1 MDEVMLDEDENL
13 LVEHDDLIT
22 PNFEYGFEEDNDVTA
37 IDAYLGSDYAKQ
49 VYSLQI
55 VPEEDDIYTIVE
67 KDGAP
72 KSIAFNGINT
82 WDTWRLI
89 PSSRPVINPPG
100 FKSNYIEIPGMDGSI
115 DISTVLTGGY
125 PTYSNR
131 TGSIEYYVMREYD
144 EYYSWINVYH
154 RIMSYMHGRR
164 FKVILLED
172 PYYYYTGRMTVNQ
185 WRSEKDWSKIV
196 LDYTFD
202 PYKLAVHATNGPWIW
217 DPFDFVN
224 GIVTDYVKYIGK
236 DGKGVKFINSS
247 SVLDFKIYAGSMR
260 ICPTFNVSITKTPVT
275 LTFDFYTGSDYTRGT
290 KIKSHDVTLSSSG
303 TSTFKFYDISLKDG
317 TYTLRVS
324 LKNTTINGNDTV
336 SVGVIYR
343 YGSL

>member
-82 WDTWRLI
+82 WDTWWLI

-144 EYYSWINVYH
+144 EYYCICQLHAAEKH
-154 RIMSYMHGRR
+154 R
-164 FKVILLED
+164 
-172 PYYYYTGRMTVNQ
+172 
-185 WRSEKDWSKIV
+185 
-196 LDYTFD
+196 
-202 PYKLAVHATNGPWIW
+202 
-217 DPFDFVN
+217 
-224 GIVTDYVKYIGK
+224 YI
-236 DGKGVKFINSS
+236 
-247 SVLDFKIYAGSMR
+247 R
-260 ICPTFNVSITKTPVT
+260 ICYFHYVYRNVVR
-275 LTFDFYTGSDYTRGT
+275 LCFDR
-290 KIKSHDVTLSSSG
+290 
-303 TSTFKFYDISLKDG
+303 TSCG
-317 TYTLRVS
+317 
-324 LKNTTINGNDTV
+324 
-336 SVGVIYR
+336 
-343 YGSL
+343 